1 MQREKPLRRYVCVF
15 AKFYGKIIEKEN
27 SLLEKRIGTMHLKS
41 NPTLFNH
48 YGPKLEDY
56 SIINLSV
63 NEDLSAMGARARCE
77 LCCEEL

>member
-1 MQREKPLRRYVCVF
+1 MCLCVF
-15 AKFYGKIIEKEN
+15 AKFYGKIIEKVN
-27 SLLEKRIGTMHLKS
+27 SLLESRFRTMHLKL
-41 NPTLFNH
+41 NPTLSNY
-48 YGPKLEDY
+48 YGPKLEDH